1 MAAGYCMYSS
11 STILVLTMG
20 NGVNG
25 FTLDPQV
32 RQHSNP
38 ADQNLPYRGRPCWC
52 ERCVLPHDGER
63 PTRMDGRSVGGC

>member
-32 RQHSNP
+32 RQLSN
-38 ADQNLPYRGRPCWC
+38 ATDQTCRVGEVFACWSV
-52 ERCVLPHDGER
+52 RCP
-63 PTRMDGRSVGGC
+63 